1 MTCTRRSIF
10 TSLAVTSI
18 LLAACSSLL
27 AQTNKE
33 EDSLRERALA
43 LNDVT
48 GDDPIKGEIRAL
60 AEKPAETKKLLATA
74 VKMSKEKEQPFN
86 FNGAFI
92 LANAAFRLGDL
103 EASQVLYNVCAEQAA
118 KLQSLRKLIQAYSGI
133 TAVLEQLYIEKKY
146 EKSTQLSQQFLEMLE
161 RQGVKREFKERVVR
175 HMIQSMFKQGK
186 IDDATRMVDSLV
198 KDHGDDW
205 RNLKL
210 KAWLDKEKG
219 HPDQAAKTYTEVLGR
234 IAQDKALKNDKD
246 EKQNEEG
253 QVYFNIMEIIDQLYA
268 DKKYDL
274 SQKLSQQLLETAEKQ
289 GADQAIK
296 NIAMR
301 QMVPTLFRRGE
312 IDQAKRTVEKLL
324 KQGGSDWRNLKVK
337 AWLANELGNFEE
349 AAKTYEGILQRI
361 NQDSTLGPDDR
372 NDEQRRIR
380 YFLSAVYVDLD
391 RVDKAAN
398 QLKAL
403 LAEEPNDPTFNND
416 LGYIWADHDQNLDEA
431 ERMIRKALDED
442 RKQRKQRIGEKGL
455 KAEEDKDNPAYL
467 DSMGWVLFKKKK
479 FQEAKKYLIEAS
491 KDKDGQHIE
500 ILDHLGDAHLS
511 LGEKADAV
519 AVWKKALQIKPGS
532 KREEQKKAQVEQKLK
547 AHQ

>member
-1 MTCTRRSIF
+1 M
-10 TSLAVTSI
+10 SLAVAGI
-18 LLAACSSLL
+18 LLAACSSLV
-27 AQTNKE
+27 AQINKQ
-33 EDSLRERALA
+33 EDNLRERALA

-60 AEKPAETKKLLATA
+60 AEKPADTKKLLATA

-103 EASQVLYNVCAEQAA
+103 EASQVLYNVCADQAA
-118 KLQSLRKLIQAYSGI
+118 KLQSLRKLIQAYGGI

-146 EKSTQLSQQFLEMLE
+146 DKSTQLSQQFLEMLE
-161 RQGVKREFKERVVR
+161 RQGVKREFKERVLR

-198 KDHGDDW
+198 KEHGDDW

-219 HPDQAAKTYTEVLGR
+219 QPDQAAKTYTDVLGR
-234 IAQDKALKNDKD
+234 IAEDKDLKKDKD
-246 EKQNEEG
+246 EKQNEEN
-253 QVYFNIMEIIDQLYA
+253 QVYFNIMEIVEQLYV
-268 DKKYDL
+268 DKKYEL
-274 SQKLSQQLLETAEKQ
+274 SQKLSQQLLDTAEKH
-289 GADQAIK
+289 GSDQAIK
-296 NIAMR
+296 SMVMR
-301 QMVPTLFRRGE
+301 LMVPTMVRRGE

-324 KQGGSDWRNLKVK
+324 KQAGNDWRNLKVK
-337 AWLANELGNFEE
+337 AWLAYETGRFDE
-349 AAKTYEGILQRI
+349 AAKTYEGVLPRI
-361 NQDSTLGPDDR
+361 NQDSNLAPDDR
-372 NDEQRRIR
+372 IEEQRRIR
-380 YFLSAVYVDLD
+380 YILSTVYVDLD
-391 RVDKAAN
+391 RVDKAAD

-403 LAEEPNDPTFNND
+403 LADEPNEPTYNND

-431 ERMIRKALDED
+431 ERMIQKALDED
-442 RKQRKQRIGEKGL
+442 RKQRKQRIEEKRL

-500 ILDHLGDAHLS
+500 ILDHLGDTHLS
-511 LGEKADAV
+511 LGEKTDAV
-519 AVWKKALQIKPGS
+519 AVWKKALQIKPAS

-547 AHQ
+547 ANQ